1 MLSHCQMSD
10 TKLTPEKRI
19 AYAALALIGAAGLY
33 WLISNSRFFT
43 PNVRYIL
50 RRREGAFEIR
60 DYPNLAVAETVRDG
74 NRNEP
79 AFNRLFSYIQGQ
91 NSVQRKI
98 PMTAPVL
105 FSKTAE
111 RNTMS
116 FVMPEEL
123 APPPEPRDPAVEVNA
138 LPARRYAVFR
148 FQGWP
153 RWATERKAIATLRAW
168 LIARNFPAS
177 ADPILAYYDPPWIPS
192 PLRRNEVLIE
202 IPI

>member
-1 MLSHCQMSD
+1 MSD
-10 TKLTPEKRI
+10 TKHTPGKQL
-19 AYAALALIGAAGLY
+19 AYAALTVIGVAALY
-33 WLISNSRFFT
+33 WFISNSRFFT
-43 PNVRYIL
+43 SNVRYIL

-60 DYPNLAVAETVRDG
+60 DYPNLAVAETTRDEG
-74 NRNEP
+74 RNEP
-79 AFNRLFSYIQGQ
+79 AFNRLFGYIQGQ
-91 NSVQRKI
+91 NSVERKI
-98 PMTAPVL
+98 PMTAPV
-105 FSKTAE
+105 FITKTPD

-116 FVMPEEL
+116 FVMPENL
-123 APPPEPRDPAVEVNA
+123 APPPEPSDPAIEVNA

-153 RWATERKAIATLRAW
+153 RHATERKAIATLRAW
-168 LIARNFPAS
+168 LIARSFPAS

>member
-1 MLSHCQMSD
+1 MLSHSGMTDAKQISG
-10 TKLTPEKRI
+10 KQV
-19 AYAALALIGAAGLY
+19 AYAALAVIGAAGLY
-33 WLISNSRFFT
+33 WLVSTSRFFT
-43 PNVRYIL
+43 PNVRYVL
-50 RRREGAFEIR
+50 RRREGAFEVR
-60 DYPNLAVAETVRDG
+60 DYPNLAVAETRRDDG
-74 NRNEP
+74 RNDP
-79 AFNRLFSYIQGQ
+79 AFNRLFGYIQGQ

-105 FSKTAE
+105 LRKSAE

-116 FVMPEEL
+116 FVMPDDL

-168 LIARNFPAS
+168 LIARNLPAS
-177 ADPILAYYDPPWIPS
+177 SDPILAYYDPPWIPS

>member
-1 MLSHCQMSD
+1 MSD
-10 TKLTPEKRI
+10 TKQTPGKQLAYTALTV
-19 AYAALALIGAAGLY
+19 IGAAALY
-33 WLISNSRFFT
+33 WFISNSRFFT

-60 DYPNLAVAETVRDG
+60 DYPNLAIAETTRDED
-74 NRNEP
+74 RSEP
-79 AFNRLFSYIQGQ
+79 AFNRLFGYIQGQ
-91 NSVQRKI
+91 NSVERKI

-105 FSKTAE
+105 ITKSAD

-116 FVMPEEL
+116 FVMPENL
-123 APPPEPRDPAVEVNA
+123 APPPEPSDPAIEVNA

-153 RWATERKAIATLRAW
+153 RHATERKAIATLRAW
-168 LIARNFPAS
+168 LIARNFPVS

>member
-1 MLSHCQMSD
+1 MRY
-10 TKLTPEKRI
+10 TKQSPEKQV
-19 AYAALALIGAAGLY
+19 AYTALALIGGAALY
-33 WLISNSRFFT
+33 WFISKSRFFT

-60 DYPNLAVAETVRDG
+60 DYPNLAIAETVRDED
-74 NRNEP
+74 RNEP
-79 AFNRLFSYIQGQ
+79 AFNRLFGYIQGQ

-105 FSKTAE
+105 LTKTPE

-116 FVMPEEL
+116 FVMPEDL
-123 APPPEPRDPAVEVNA
+123 APPPEPRNPAVEVNA

-148 FQGWP
+148 FHGWP
-153 RWATERKAIATLRAW
+153 RHATERKAIATLRAW
-168 LIARNFPAS
+168 LIARSLPAS

-192 PLRRNEVLIE
+192 PLRRNEVMIE

>member
-1 MLSHCQMSD
+1 MSD
-10 TKLTPEKRI
+10 TKQSPEKQV
-19 AYAALALIGAAGLY
+19 AYVALVLIGAAAFY
-33 WLISNSRFFT
+33 WFISKSRFFR

-60 DYPNLAVAETVRDG
+60 DYPNLAVAETTRDE
-74 NRNEP
+74 NTNEI
-79 AFNRLFSYIQGQ
+79 AFNRLFGYIQGD
-91 NSVQRKI
+91 NSVHRKI

-105 FSKTAE
+105 LTKTPE

-116 FVMPEEL
+116 FVMPDDL

-138 LPARRYAVFR
+138 VPARRYAVFR

-153 RWATERKAIATLRAW
+153 RRATERRAIGTLRAW
-168 LIARNFPAS
+168 LIARSLPAS

-192 PLRRNEVLIE
+192 PLRRNEVMIE
-202 IPI
+202 IPILRA